1 MWTIVDM
8 LLCNATHITLHR
20 TRVLYNMEEVK
31 KKYSFH
37 HCNCYT
43 TEHKSSATW
52 KQFKKESVQSVQFLS
67 PEYTG
72 SSATRKQFKKESVQ
86 SVQFLSPEYTGSS
99 VRSTLP
105 PSIASSRTQDVQILF
120 NKEKEIEEEKKIWNN
135 KKEEEKQILF
145 NKEKEIEEE
154 KKVWNTKE
162 REKEEEK
169 QILFIKGR
177 EMEKGKRSGTKRKR
191 RMKK

>member
-1 MWTIVDM
+1 
-8 LLCNATHITLHR
+8 
-20 TRVLYNMEEVK
+20 MEKVK
-31 KKYSFH
+31 KSTWYI
-37 HCNCYT
+37 T
-43 TEHKSSATW
+43 AIVIPTVHKSSATW
-52 KQFKKESVQSVQFLS
+52 
-67 PEYTG
+67 
-72 SSATRKQFKKESVQ
+72 KQFKKESVQ

-135 KKEEEKQILF
+135 K
-145 NKEKEIEEE
+145 
-154 KKVWNTKE
+154 E

-169 QILFIKGR
+169 QILFIMGR

-191 RMKK
+191 

>member
-1 MWTIVDM
+1 MGK
-8 LLCNATHITLHR
+8 
-20 TRVLYNMEEVK
+20 VK
-31 KKYSFH
+31 KSTWYITAIVIPTVH
-37 HCNCYT
+37 R
-43 TEHKSSATW
+43 SSATQ
-52 KQFKKESVQSVQFLS
+52 KQFKKGSVQSVQFLS

-135 KKEEEKQILF
+135 K
-145 NKEKEIEEE
+145 
-154 KKVWNTKE
+154 E

-169 QILFIKGR
+169 QISFIKER
-177 EMEKGKRSGTKRKR
+177 EMEKGKRPGTKRKR
-191 RMKK
+191 RMKKTSQELRMLSRSLSDCKSLLINVMIQVSQFVSSSQLCH

>member
-1 MWTIVDM
+1 M
-8 LLCNATHITLHR
+8 
-20 TRVLYNMEEVK
+20 
-31 KKYSFH
+31 
-37 HCNCYT
+37 
-43 TEHKSSATW
+43 
-52 KQFKKESVQSVQFLS
+52 
-67 PEYTG
+67 
-72 SSATRKQFKKESVQ
+72 
-86 SVQFLSPEYTGSS
+86 QFLSPEYTGSS

-169 QILFIKGR
+169 QISFIKER
-177 EMEKGKRSGTKRKR
+177 EMEKGKRPGTKRKR
-191 RMKK
+191 RMKKTSQELRMLSRSLSDCKSLLINVMIQVSQFVIVNCVTKSQMH

>member
-1 MWTIVDM
+1 M
-8 LLCNATHITLHR
+8 
-20 TRVLYNMEEVK
+20 
-31 KKYSFH
+31 
-37 HCNCYT
+37 
-43 TEHKSSATW
+43 
-52 KQFKKESVQSVQFLS
+52 QSVQFLS

-169 QILFIKGR
+169 QISFIKER
-177 EMEKGKRSGTKRKR
+177 EMEKGKRPGTKRKR
-191 RMKK
+191 RMKKTSQELRMLSRSLSDCKSLLLNVMIQVSQFVSNNQLCY